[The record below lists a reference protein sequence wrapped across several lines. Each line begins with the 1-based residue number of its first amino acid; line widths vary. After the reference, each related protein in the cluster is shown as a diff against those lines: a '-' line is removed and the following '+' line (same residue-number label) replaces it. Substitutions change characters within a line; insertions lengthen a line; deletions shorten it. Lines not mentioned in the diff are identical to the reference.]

1 MTLELNQV
9 APQVKAMG
17 QSLEKQIKDRQEAV
31 QEARII
37 LQEFSAQHE
46 ALHSRIIKAERAQ
59 KRQRFD
65 WIGATPTT
73 EALAQAYPLPP
84 IPPLATVIASD
95 GSQILPDR
103 HDIASYYLIN
113 IGSIVYRHG
122 SNQKPEVFKRA
133 TLTFEPEDITD
144 ELDQLVSPGVV
155 NVKRDLA
162 ELQILADLAPKYAS
176 DALEPVICL
185 IDGRLTLRVIDLPF
199 AQQEDAQ
206 RSYIESLNKLREAGA
221 IVAGYIDR
229 PRSTFVVNLLHL
241 ASLDPQAINEE
252 TLSQKRFP
260 YLMDTDVFD
269 FLEPGERS
277 AIFATKAKGT
287 EKYEQA
293 GHAIYFFYLNISRNL
308 AAPNLVR
315 VEIPAWL
322 THDPQRLNFL
332 HAMLMRQAD
341 LYGGYPYVLARAH
354 ELAII
359 PGEERDAFNM
369 MLAVEMRQRGMNP
382 ALSRKQALKTLPGH
396 KKA

>member
-17 QSLEKQIKDRQEAV
+17 QSLEKQIKERQEAV
-31 QEARII
+31 QEALAL
-37 LQEFSAQHE
+37 LQEFSTEHD
-46 ALHSRIIKAERAQ
+46 ALHSRIVKAERAQ

-65 WIGATPTT
+65 WIGAMPTT
-73 EALAQAYPLPP
+73 EALAQAYALPP
-84 IPPLATVIASD
+84 GPQTAMVIASD

-122 SNQKPEVFKRA
+122 SNQKPEVFKQA

-144 ELDQLVSPGVV
+144 ELDQLIAPGVV

-162 ELQILADLAPKYAS
+162 ELQILADLALRYVGDAS
-176 DALEPVICL
+176 EPVICL

-199 AQQEDAQ
+199 AQQEEAQ
-206 RSYIESLNKLREAGA
+206 KTYIESLNKLREAGA

-241 ASLDPQAINEE
+241 ASLDPETINEE
-252 TLSQKRFP
+252 TLSQKSFP
-260 YLMDTDVFD
+260 HLTDTDVFN

-277 AIFATKAKGT
+277 AVFATRTKGT

-293 GHAIYFFYLNISRNL
+293 GHAIYFFYLNVSRN
-308 AAPNLVR
+308 AANPNLVR
-315 VEIPAWL
+315 VEIPVWL
-322 THDPQRLNFL
+322 THNPAMLNSL
-332 HAMLMRQAD
+332 HALLMRQAD
-341 LYGGYPYVLARAH
+341 MYGGYPYVLARAH
-354 ELAII
+354 ELAVVA
-359 PGEERDAFNM
+359 GAERDAFNM

-382 ALSRKQALKTLPGH
+382 TASLKQTLKTLPG
-396 KKA
+396 K

>member
-1 MTLELNQV
+1 M
-9 APQVKAMG
+9 
-17 QSLEKQIKDRQEAV
+17 AV
-31 QEARII
+31 QEARTL
-37 LQEFSAQHE
+37 LQEFSTQHE
-46 ALHSRIIKAERAQ
+46 ALYSRIVKAERAQ

-84 IPPLATVIASD
+84 SPQSALVMASD

-122 SNQKPEVFKRA
+122 SNQKPEVFKQA
-133 TLTFEPEDITD
+133 TLAFEPEDITD
-144 ELDQLVSPGVV
+144 ELDQLISPGIV

-162 ELQILADLAPKYAS
+162 ELQILADLAPKYTN

-206 RSYIESLNKLREAGA
+206 RNYIELLNKLRDSGA

-241 ASLDPQAINEE
+241 ASLDPDAINEE
-252 TLSQKRFP
+252 TLSQKQF
-260 YLMDTDVFD
+260 LHLTDTDVFD
-269 FLEPGERS
+269 FLESGQRS
-277 AIFATKAKGT
+277 AIFATKTKGT
-287 EKYEQA
+287 EKYDQA
-293 GHAIYFFYLNISRNL
+293 GHAIYFFYLNVSRNL
-308 AAPNLVR
+308 TAPNLVR
-315 VEIPAWL
+315 VEIPVWL
-322 THDPQRLNFL
+322 THNPARLNSL

-359 PGEERDAFNM
+359 PTQEREAFEM
-369 MLAVEMRQRGMNP
+369 MLAVEMRQRGMDP
-382 ALSRKQALKTLPGH
+382 TLSRKQALKTLPGR
-396 KKA
+396 

>member
-1 MTLELNQV
+1 MTLELNQI

-31 QEARII
+31 QEARAI
-37 LQEFSAQHE
+37 LQEFSTQPE
-46 ALHSRIIKAERAQ
+46 ALHSRIAKAERAQ

-73 EALAQAYPLPP
+73 EALAQVHPIPP
-84 IPPLATVIASD
+84 IPPLATIIASD

-122 SNQKPEVFKRA
+122 STQKPEVFKQA
-133 TLTFEPEDITD
+133 TLTFEPDDITD
-144 ELDQLVSPGVV
+144 ELDQLIAPGVV

-162 ELQILADLAPKYAS
+162 ELQILADLAPKYIGDAS
-176 DALEPVICL
+176 EPVICL

-206 RSYIESLNKLREAGA
+206 RSYIESLNKLRDSGA

-241 ASLDPQAINEE
+241 ASLDPEAITPEN
-252 TLSQKRFP
+252 LNQKRFP
-260 YLMDTDVFD
+260 HLTDTDIFD
-269 FLEPGERS
+269 FLKPGERS
-277 AIFATKAKGT
+277 AIFGTKVKGT

-293 GHAIYFFYLNISRNL
+293 GHAVYFFYLNVSRNL
-308 AAPNLVR
+308 AEPNLVR
-315 VEIPAWL
+315 VEIPVWL
-322 THDPQRLNFL
+322 TFNPAMLDSL

-354 ELAII
+354 ELAVVA
-359 PGEERDAFNM
+359 GAEREAFEM

-382 ALSRKQALKTLPGH
+382 ATSLKQALKTLPGR
-396 KKA
+396 

>member
-17 QSLEKQIKDRQEAV
+17 QSLEKQIKERQEAV
-31 QEARII
+31 QEALAL
-37 LQEFSAQHE
+37 LQEFSTEHD
-46 ALHSRIIKAERAQ
+46 ALHSRIVRAERAQ

-65 WIGATPTT
+65 WIGAMPTT
-73 EALAQAYPLPP
+73 EALAQAYALPSGP
-84 IPPLATVIASD
+84 QTAMVIGSD

-122 SNQKPEVFKRA
+122 SNQKPEVFKQA

-144 ELDQLVSPGVV
+144 ELDQLIAPGVV

-162 ELQILADLAPKYAS
+162 ELQILADLAPKYIGDAS
-176 DALEPVICL
+176 EPVICL

-199 AQQEDAQ
+199 AQQEEAQ
-206 RSYIESLNKLREAGA
+206 KTYIESLNKLRDTGA

-241 ASLDPQAINEE
+241 ASLDPETINEE

-260 YLMDTDVFD
+260 HLTDTDIFN

-277 AIFATKAKGT
+277 AVFATRTKGT

-293 GHAIYFFYLNISRNL
+293 GHAIYFFYLNVSRNP
-308 AAPNLVR
+308 ANPNLVR
-315 VEIPAWL
+315 VEIPVWL
-322 THDPQRLNFL
+322 THNPAMLNSL
-332 HAMLMRQAD
+332 HALLMRQAD
-341 LYGGYPYVLARAH
+341 MYGGYPYVLARAH
-354 ELAII
+354 ELAVVA
-359 PGEERDAFNM
+359 GAEREAFNM

-382 ALSRKQALKTLPGH
+382 TASLKQTLKTLPG
-396 KKA
+396 K